1 MEVMILDEA
10 DEFIEEHL
18 ASLPNKY
25 QTALETSMESD
36 DFIFDCVKT
45 RQIIYRFSRLNR
57 TQKGNNKSYKQC
69 AVTHNLL

>member
-45 RQIIYRFSRLNR
+45 R
-57 TQKGNNKSYKQC
+57 
-69 AVTHNLL
+69 